1 MSKYQCS
8 VCGWIYE
15 PELGDPVGGIAP
27 GTPLEN
33 LSDDWVCPICEAAK
47 NNFEEIV

>member
-1 MSKYQCS
+1 MARYQCS

-27 GTPLEN
+27 GIPFDKLP
-33 LSDDWVCPICEAAK
+33 DDWVCPICEAAK
-47 NNFEEIV
+47 SKCEKID